1 MVELPEIRNIQKT
14 GNMHYIYLPTSWC
27 KKYKINSDSKV
38 AIELK
43 NDSTLIISPQLKEK
57 KLKEINITISE
68 INQDIITKL
77 IIACYINPTKSFK
90 IKLEKETDVAK
101 LLDQKR
107 LISALEFV
115 ELDGNNITYESS
127 MSISDPDVLL
137 KTMVKKI
144 KNLVASMINDYNKKL
159 INKYEEEID
168 RSKLLI
174 EKSVIGALSLNQ
186 PIKKTIIELHYTATI
201 SKDLERMVDS
211 LILVDKSEKTFL
223 KKILKI
229 IENIK
234 DLLENP
240 KNLDYKTAIELDR
253 NIMGLKSPEIENIKT
268 YGKRRIKRN
277 LISISEVFFD
287 WAITKEITK

>member
-1 MVELPEIRNIQKT
+1 MFKLPEIRNIQKT

-27 KKYKINSDSKV
+27 KEYNINSDSKV

-43 NDSTLIISPQLKEK
+43 NDSTLTISPQLKEK
-57 KLKEINITISE
+57 KLREINLTISE

-101 LLDQKR
+101 LLDQKQ

-144 KNLVASMINDYNKKL
+144 KNLVASMVNDHNKKL

-186 PIKKTIIELHYTATI
+186 PIKKTIIELHYIATI
-201 SKDLERMVDS
+201 SKDLEKMVDS
-211 LILVDKSEKTFL
+211 LILVDKDEKPFL

-229 IENIK
+229 IENIR

-240 KNLDYKTAIELDR
+240 KNLNYKTVIELDKA
-253 NIMGLKSPEIENIKT
+253 IVGLKSPEIENIKT

-277 LISISEVFFD
+277 LTTISEVFFD
-287 WAITKEITK
+287 WAITKELTK